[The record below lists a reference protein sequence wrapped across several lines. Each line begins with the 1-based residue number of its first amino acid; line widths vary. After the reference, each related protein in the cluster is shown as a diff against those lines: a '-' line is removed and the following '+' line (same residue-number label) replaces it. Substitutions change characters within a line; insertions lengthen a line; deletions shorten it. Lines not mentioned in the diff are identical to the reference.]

1 MNNSIA
7 YWVGVAESAAF
18 EIEVNSQRIGE
29 GYLWAQ
35 DDLDKAVTAHKE
47 AMENLMRIADHS
59 IYINLGNIS
68 YKVEVELGNAE

>member
-59 IYINLGNIS
+59 IYINLGDVPH
-68 YKVEVELGNAE
+68 KLKFELGDD